1 MCIRDSTH
9 TPKNKQKTPNQ
20 TTPNQANQ
28 PNKKAPCLCL
38 FFSVHTLIKSRL
50 PMQENLAI
58 LAERRAKSQLYTSVV
73 VKTHFSQSQSVLT
86 TPAIPFQRVCFWDA
100 LGGSAVEG
108 LPLAQ
113 GLIPRVLGSRPT
125 SGSPRG
131 AYFFP
136 CLCLLS
142 LIHI

>member
-1 MCIRDSTH
+1 MKQEQPKKKKKGNLKTLLFWAGKGRDTHTHTHTHTH

-73 VKTHFSQSQSVLT
+73 VK
-86 TPAIPFQRVCFWDA
+86 
-100 LGGSAVEG
+100 
-108 LPLAQ
+108 
-113 GLIPRVLGSRPT
+113 PT
-125 SGSPRG
+125 SPNLSP
-131 AYFFP
+131 
-136 CLCLLS
+136 S
-142 LIHI
+142 